1 MSTTASARRKKP
13 SAPATPVAQGASGGV
28 LRFGSTEVTLSNLNK
43 VLYPAAGF
51 TKGEM
56 IGYYLGIADYILPH
70 LKGRKLTRKR
80 YPDGVDK
87 IRFFEKNCPAYH
99 PEFVETSRAESEKRP
114 EGLYYCVVENK
125 AALAWVANLAAI
137 ELHTL
142 LSKGDEI
149 TRPTYMVFDLDPGAP
164 ADMLDC
170 IRIGFRLKDMLAGFG
185 LACFAKTSGGK
196 GLHLY
201 VPLNTPVTFD
211 ETKAFSNAVAR
222 VLEKD
227 DPKSVISVM
236 KRELRGGKVFVDWSQ
251 NDEHKTTSCVYTL
264 RARERPTVST
274 PVTWDELQHAAK
286 KKDASSLVFEAPDV
300 LKRVRKLGDLFAPVL
315 KMKQKLP
322 SL

>member
-1 MSTTASARRKKP
+1 MSTTATRKKQP
-13 SAPATPVAQGASGGV
+13 APLPAGANSGT
-28 LRFGSTEVTLSNLNK
+28 LRFGSTAVKVSNLNK

-56 IGYYLGIADYILPH
+56 IGYYLGVADYLLPH

-87 IRFFEKNCPAYH
+87 IHFFEKNCPAYH
-99 PEFVETSRAESEKRP
+99 PEWVATSRVDSEKRAD
-114 EGLYYCVVENK
+114 GLHYCVVENK

-149 TRPTYMVFDLDPGAP
+149 TRPTFMVFDLDPGAP

-185 LACFAKTSGGK
+185 LECFAKTSGGK

-227 DPKSVISVM
+227 DPKSVISSM
-236 KRELRGGKVFVDWSQ
+236 KRDLRGGKVFVDWSQ

-274 PVTWDELQHAAK
+274 PVTWDELQFAAK
-286 KKDASSLVFEAPDV
+286 KKKPDLLVFEAPDV
-300 LKRVRKLGDLFAPVL
+300 LKRVKKVGDLFAPVL

>member
-1 MSTTASARRKKP
+1 MSTRAPVRRKKQASSP
-13 SAPATPVAQGASGGV
+13 PLAQAANGGV
-28 LRFGSTEVTLSNLNK
+28 LRFGLTEVTLSNLNK

-99 PEFVETSRAESEKRP
+99 PDFVDTSRAESEKRP

-142 LSKGDEI
+142 LSKGDDI
-149 TRPTYMVFDLDPGAP
+149 DRPTYMVFDLDPGAP

-170 IRIGFRLKDMLAGFG
+170 IRVGFRLKDMLAGFG
-185 LACFAKTSGGK
+185 LECFAKTSGGK

-227 DPKSVISVM
+227 DPKSVISAM
-236 KRELRGGKVFVDWSQ
+236 KRDLRGGKVFVGWSQ

-274 PVTWDELQHAAK
+274 PVTWDELELAAK
-286 KKDASSLVFEAPDV
+286 KKKPDLLVFEAPDV
-300 LKRVRKLGDLFAPVL
+300 LKRVKKIGDLFAPVL
-315 KMKQKLP
+315 KVK
-322 SL
+322 

>member
-1 MSTTASARRKKP
+1 MSATASPERRENGSP
-13 SAPATPVAQGASGGV
+13 LETGVSGGV
-28 LRFGSTEVTLSNLNK
+28 LRFGSTVVKLSNLKK
-43 VLYPAAGF
+43 VLYPATGF

-56 IGYYLGIADYILPH
+56 IAYYLGVSDYILPH

-87 IRFFEKNCPAYH
+87 IHFFEKNCPSYH
-99 PEFVETSRAESEKRP
+99 PEWVVTSRAESEKRP

-125 AALAWVANLAAI
+125 ASLIWVANLAAI

-142 LSKGDEI
+142 LSKGDTI

-185 LACFAKTSGGK
+185 LECFAKTSGGK

-201 VPLNTPVTFD
+201 VPLNTQVTFD
-211 ETKAFSNAVAR
+211 QTKAFSNAVAR

-236 KRELRGGKVFVDWSQ
+236 KRDLRAGKVFVDWSQ

-286 KKDASSLVFEAPDV
+286 KKNPQMLVFEAPDV
-300 LKRVRKLGDLFAPVL
+300 LKRVAKVGDLFAPVL
-315 KMKQKLP
+315 KIKQKLP